1 MLCAELR
8 LGRGSF
14 TLDAS
19 VSVAPGTVT
28 AVFGPSGAG
37 KTTLLDAVCGLAR
50 PQRGFVAIGKKILFH
65 ARRGIDVPPERREL
79 GYVFQDDRL
88 FPHLSVRKN
97 LRYGMGRVPARERR
111 PLEEQIV
118 ELLALGPLLER
129 RPAGRSGGERQ
140 RVTIGRAL
148 LARARALLL
157 DEPLSSLD
165 EAHKEEILGY
175 LCRLRGQ
182 LELPMLYVT
191 HQVDE
196 IQRLADRVVILRD
209 GRVETEGG
217 VEEVLGPRPLAGEG
231 GARRP
236 VTLGWLRD
244 AERADGSARG
254 GTP

>member
-1 MLCAELR
+1 VLCAELR
-8 LGRGSF
+8 LSRGSF

-19 VSVAPGTVT
+19 VSVSPGTVT

-37 KTTLLDAVCGLAR
+37 KTTLLDAVAGLAR
-50 PQRGFVAIGKKILFH
+50 PQRGFVAIGEKVLFDG
-65 ARRGIDVPPERREL
+65 RRGVDVPPERREL

-97 LRYGMGRVPARERR
+97 LRYGMGRVPAGERR
-111 PLEEQIV
+111 PLERQIV

-129 RPAGRSGGERQ
+129 RPAGLSGGERQ

-148 LARARALLL
+148 LARPRALLL

-165 EAHKEEILGY
+165 GAHKEEILGY
-175 LCRLRGQ
+175 LCRLREQ
-182 LELPMLYVT
+182 LELPMVYVT

-196 IQRLADRVVILRD
+196 IQCLADRVVILRA
-209 GRVETEGG
+209 GHVEAEGS
-217 VEEVLGPRPLAGEG
+217 VEEILGPRPLGGEG
-231 GARRP
+231 DARRP
-236 VTLGWLRD
+236 AALGWLRD
-244 AERADGSARG
+244 ADGSAKG